1 MAALAK
7 KVYLALAQPD
17 ETDATAGR
25 ERLLCALEDDH
36 VHITAPALQELY
48 PTLSGEGYR
57 VTVTLC
63 PSDTGWDLIRVE
75 PGDTQDALYGA
86 ALDIGSTN
94 LALELLHLPS
104 GQVLAHR
111 ECTNSQVVLGT
122 NILDRIFAIKEDGQ
136 NLARLQELVLGDIRA
151 LLDACLQDAG
161 LGPDQIAALCVGGN
175 TTMIHF
181 LYGCDAWPV
190 FQTPYAPVFFDPGI
204 QPAAALGLG
213 LRCNVLCLP
222 AVANYL
228 GGDITAGLLLTDLD
242 TRKDPAVFLD
252 IGTNGELALG
262 CRDYLL
268 VGAGAAGPA
277 LEGGVSLSGMRA
289 EPGAVCS
296 VRIDEQ
302 NVLHIR
308 TIGDRPPEG
317 ICGSG
322 IVDLIAE
329 GYLAGWLN
337 ADGTL
342 NPDASERIRP
352 VWQEQSHR
360 NVPAIVYA
368 ARQGKQLYFTQDDIA
383 EFIRCKAAA
392 HTMVATLLDASGVS
406 LDQIGA
412 FYLSG
417 GFGTH
422 LNLESAIAIGMYPD
436 LPRERFRILG
446 NSSLTGAKRVLLD
459 AGSLDRVRHFVQMA
473 TYVQFGEIDTFLEN
487 MRAAQFLPHTNA
499 ALYPSVRRRNQKT

>member
-1 MAALAK
+1 MAAFAK
-7 KVYLALAQPD
+7 KVYLELPQPCEAD
-17 ETDATAGR
+17 FTAGR
-25 ERLLCALEDDH
+25 ERILRALPERH
-36 VHITAPALQELY
+36 VHITPDALRELY
-48 PTLSGEGYR
+48 PALTRADYR
-57 VTVTLC
+57 VTATLC

-75 PGDTQDALYGA
+75 PGDTSQALYGA

-104 GQVLAHR
+104 GRVLAHR
-111 ECTNSQVVLGT
+111 ECTNSQVALGT
-122 NILDRIFAIKEDGQ
+122 NILDRIFAVKEDAE
-136 NLARLQELVLGDIRA
+136 NLARLQGMVLGDIRA
-151 LLDACLQDAG
+151 LLDACLAEAG
-161 LGPDQIAALCVGGN
+161 LCPDDIAAMCVGGN

-181 LYGCDAWPV
+181 FQGCDAWPV
-190 FQTPYAPVFFDPGI
+190 FQKPYAPAFFDPGV
-204 QPAAALGLG
+204 QPAAALGIS

-228 GGDITAGLLLTDLD
+228 GGDITAGLLMTDMD
-242 TRKDPAVFLD
+242 TREDPAIFLD

-262 CRDYLL
+262 CKDYLL

-277 LEGGVSLSGMRA
+277 LEGGVSKSGMRA

-296 VRIDEQ
+296 VKIDAQ
-302 NVLHIR
+302 NVLHVK
-308 TIGDRPPEG
+308 TVGDLPPEG

-329 GYLAGWLN
+329 GYLAGWISGN
-337 ADGTL
+337 GTL
-342 NPDASERIRP
+342 NMDASERIRM
-352 VWQEQSHR
+352 VWEEQSGR
-360 NVPAIVYA
+360 NLPAIVYA
-368 ARQGKQLYFTQDDIA
+368 ARQGRQLYFTQNDIA

-392 HTMVATLLDASGVS
+392 HTMVATLLQASGVS
-406 LDQIGA
+406 PGQIGA

-422 LNLESAIAIGMYPD
+422 LNLESAITVGMYPD
-436 LPRERFRILG
+436 LPREKFKILG
-446 NSSLTGAKRVLLD
+446 NSSLAGAKRVLLD
-459 AGSLDRVRHFVQMA
+459 EQSLQRVRQFTRAA

-499 ALYPSVRRRNQKT
+499 ALYPSVKVRN